1 MGEIS
6 LRKHQASK
14 GQILV
19 LILLVIFG
27 LIVVS
32 GLIYI
37 FSGRDRGAPIVKE
50 VYWLVDGERVSTS
63 SLGEEVEAHLVIEA
77 VEQYSG
83 SIVVNVRKDVRL
95 WFDSDFAV
103 ATVPVNLPG
112 CDEKTLEIAFTPDE
126 ASHGAVT
133 GLRGYFI
140 EVEFK
145 ATGTKWE
152 MEDSYPPRLT
162 VAT

>member
-6 LRKHQASK
+6 LRKRQASK

-32 GLIYI
+32 GLISI

-50 VYWLVDGERVSTS
+50 AYWLVDGERASTS
-63 SLGEEVEAHLVIEA
+63 SLGQEIEAHLVIEA

-83 SIVVNVRKDVRL
+83 SIVVKVRKDVRL

-103 ATVPVNLPG
+103 STTPVDLAG
-112 CDEKTLEIAFTPDE
+112 GDERVLEIAFTPDE
-126 ASHGAVT
+126 ASHGNVT

-145 ATGTKWE
+145 ATGTTWE
-152 MEDSYPPRLT
+152 MDDSYPPRLT
-162 VAT
+162 VTT

>member
-1 MGEIS
+1 M
-6 LRKHQASK
+6 RRCQASK

-32 GLIYI
+32 SLISI

-50 VYWLVDGERVSTS
+50 AYWLVDGEKASTC
-63 SLGEEVEAHLVIEA
+63 SLGQEVQAHLVIQA

-83 SIVVNVRKDVRL
+83 SIVVKIRKDVRL

-103 ATVPVNLPG
+103 ATIPVNLAG
-112 CDEKTLEIAFTPDE
+112 GNEKTLEIAFTPDE
-126 ASHGAVT
+126 ASHGTVT

-140 EVEFK
+140 EIEFK
-145 ATGTKWE
+145 ATRTTWE

-162 VAT
+162 VTT